1 MTKKDETKALV
12 CQMINNGYTPE
23 EIRAELRISRRTY
36 YYHLRELRAGGCLQ
50 PSGTGQKAVFSE
62 QALQTIWDN
71 VAERKAGNKVALA
84 KQLGTTRQTLN
95 NWEQAGTGLNDL
107 TQRCR
112 IFKALGYSDNKIAAR
127 VYTDPEKVRELTR
140 NLCSLPEI
148 VLSLQAYTEAY
159 EYSANFNEKHIVR
172 RTKLKRALDTI
183 RDVADLSKESDGF

>member
-50 PSGTGQKAVFSE
+50 PSGTGKKAVFSA

-71 VAERKAGNKVALA
+71 VAERKAGDKTALA
-84 KQLGTTRQTLN
+84 RQLGTTRQTLN
-95 NWEQAGTGLNDL
+95 EWEQAGTGLNDL

-112 IFKALGYSDNKIAAR
+112 IFKALGYSDSKIAAR
-127 VYTDPEKVRELTR
+127 VYTDPEKVRALTR

-148 VLSLQAYTEAY
+148 VRSLQAYIEAY
-159 EYSANFNEKHIVR
+159 EYGANFNEKHIVR
-172 RTKLKRALDTI
+172 RAKLKRALDTI